1 MPAIVSRNT
10 IARTP
15 VRILFISMPP
25 FDGMNRFATS
35 PVQWLR
41 KNVNKASK
49 KNQTYGLS
57 GGNHPE
63 DVKK

>member
-15 VRILFISMPP
+15 VRILFISIPP
-25 FDGMNRFATS
+25 FVFEFATPS
-35 PVQWLR
+35 VQWLR